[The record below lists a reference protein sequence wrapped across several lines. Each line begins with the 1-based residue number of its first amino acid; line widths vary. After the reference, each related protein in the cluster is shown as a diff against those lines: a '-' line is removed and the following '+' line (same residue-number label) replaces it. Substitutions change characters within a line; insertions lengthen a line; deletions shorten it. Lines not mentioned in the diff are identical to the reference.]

1 MSAPNDSLSECTM
14 PGIPLL
20 SGIACRAGVS
30 GSVRGL
36 RWLGLALVLSL
47 LSACQSTPV
56 REQLSGPGEGTMAE
70 AIQYSNRDFLSLLEK
85 YASGTGQLDYG
96 RWLEQPQDLQRL
108 ERQVRMI
115 ARISPD
121 TDPQQFPTRES
132 ERSYWINTYNTLVI
146 HAVLRYWPLD
156 SVRDVKLS
164 FSSHIIPGKG
174 FFYDQPVVVG
184 GETTN
189 LYDLEKKILR
199 SQKDPRLH
207 FALNCASSSCPVL
220 QPWEWN
226 NEQLDQAAR
235 DFINDER
242 NVQVKDQELWLSR
255 IFKWYRKDFGEDL
268 LAYLKQ
274 YALPDLNAELAG
286 LGAKKYSL
294 RYFDYDWDL
303 NAQSAAEAAS
313 H

>member
-1 MSAPNDSLSECTM
+1 MSASNCSHSESRL
-14 PGIPLL
+14 PGIP
-20 SGIACRAGVS
+20 SQPRFAYRTGVLE
-30 GSVRGL
+30 SVRGL
-36 RWLGLALVLSL
+36 RWFGWVLMLSL

-56 REQLSGPGEGTMAE
+56 REQLSRPGEVIMDE

-85 YASGTGQLDYG
+85 YASEAGQLDYG

-108 ERQVRMI
+108 ERQVGMI

-132 ERSYWINTYNTLVI
+132 ERSYWINAYNTLVI

-174 FFYDQPVVVG
+174 FFYDQPVIVG

-226 NEQLDQAAR
+226 DEQLDQAAR

-274 YALPDLNAELAG
+274 YALPDLSAKLAG

-303 NAQSAAEAAS
+303 NAQSAAEATD